1 MHLIRFALED
11 GTIAVGIRGD
21 DETVR
26 RLPFGSMAEALRIP
40 LHDLRAIVEAPHPAV
55 EGHVRL
61 LAPADGHTEVWGS
74 GVTYRRSR
82 EARMEESQTADIY
95 ERVHDAERPE
105 LFFKSVS
112 WRVVT
117 DGEPIGVREDSAIS
131 VPEAELA
138 VVANAD
144 GEAVGYTV
152 CDDVTSRAIESENPL
167 YLPQAKI
174 YAGSCAIAPGIRPA
188 WEIENP
194 LDLEVSCSVS
204 RNGARVWS
212 AHTSTSAMKRS
223 ISELLSW
230 LYRQDAY
237 PEGTVLS
244 TGTGLVPDLDFTLS
258 DGDLVDIEISEVGRL
273 RNRVAVGMTPF
284 AWLRPD
290 GVQR

>member
-61 LAPADGHTEVWGS
+61 LAPVDGHTEVWGS

-117 DGEPIGVREDSAIS
+117 DGEPIGVRADSAIS

-152 CDDVTSRAIESENPL
+152 CDDVTSRAIES
-167 YLPQAKI
+167 ASG
-174 YAGSCAIAPGIRPA
+174 AGSAIVP
-188 WEIENP
+188 
-194 LDLEVSCSVS
+194 VS
-204 RNGARVWS
+204 RIFFNMPICSRLSYRARVVFAARTGRCRPRKTSMWPASTPVRILRATARSS
-212 AHTSTSAMKRS
+212 AMSCDTSA
-223 ISELLSW
+223 
-230 LYRQDAY
+230 
-237 PEGTVLS
+237 
-244 TGTGLVPDLDFTLS
+244 
-258 DGDLVDIEISEVGRL
+258 
-273 RNRVAVGMTPF
+273 
-284 AWLRPD
+284 
-290 GVQR
+290 